1 MRRVA
6 AVHGGGAKEK
16 PYGSGRRKSRDGE
29 EEEEREPE
37 DSVVAWVFVLLTLCV
52 FLFRLVLIPSYEGEI
67 L

>member
-16 PYGSGRRKSRDGE
+16 PYGSGRRKSRDG